1 MTSCFCVVDI
11 VLVEPFLFQQEVFY
25 LVNDAWLLFESCQ
38 SLNPNLNDKEQF
50 GEFATLNRVFIDRF
64 NVALQE
70 FELCLQVHFDA

>member
-1 MTSCFCVVDI
+1 MLF
-11 VLVEPFLFQQEVFY
+11 EPFLFQLEVIH

-38 SLNPNLNDKEQF
+38 SLNPNLHDKEQF

-70 FELCLQVHFDA
+70 FELCLQFHFYA